1 MLLQSLR
8 EQVLE
13 ANLELVK
20 RGLVLYTF
28 GNASGIDRQQGLVV
42 IKPSGVDYDDLRSEH
57 MVVTDLDGNLVD
69 GTLKPS
75 SDLDTH
81 TLLYRE
87 FPSIGAVVHTH
98 SEFATSF
105 AQAGLPI
112 PAFGTTHADYFY
124 GPIPCTEPLSDA
136 AIGGRYV
143 HETGLAIVRRFR
155 GLGAS
160 PLEIVPIPGPEI
172 DRGSTLALGGNSA
185 GLSSWR
191 SAAARPSATD
201 HPQPIDPLAV
211 PACLV
216 AGHAPFVWGRTP
228 HQAAHNAVVLE
239 AIARMAFRTL
249 TLKSEAEA
257 VSQALLDRHYFR
269 KHGATATY
277 GQPT

>member
-1 MLLQSLR
+1 MLLKKLR
-8 EQVLE
+8 EEVLE

-28 GNASGIDRQQGLVV
+28 GNASGVDREQGLVV
-42 IKPSGVDYDDLRSEH
+42 IKPSGVDYDELKPEH
-57 MVVTDLDGNLVD
+57 MVVTDLDGNIVE

-87 FPSIGAVVHTH
+87 FTEIGAVVHTH

-105 AQAGLPI
+105 AQAGMPI

-124 GPIPCTEPLSDA
+124 GPVPVTPPLSDE

-143 HETGLAIVRRFR
+143 HETGLAIVARFR
-155 GLGAS
+155 DG
-160 PLEIVPIPGPEI
+160 
-172 DRGSTLALGGNSA
+172 R
-185 GLSSWR
+185 
-191 SAAARPSATD
+191 
-201 HPQPIDPLAV
+201 IDPLAV

-216 AGHAPFVWGRTP
+216 NGHAPFAWGRTP
-228 HQAAHNAVVLE
+228 HDAAHNAVVLE
-239 AIARMAFRTL
+239 AVARMAYRTISL
-249 TLKSEAEA
+249 AANVEG

-269 KHGATATY
+269 KHGAKATY
-277 GQPT
+277 GQG